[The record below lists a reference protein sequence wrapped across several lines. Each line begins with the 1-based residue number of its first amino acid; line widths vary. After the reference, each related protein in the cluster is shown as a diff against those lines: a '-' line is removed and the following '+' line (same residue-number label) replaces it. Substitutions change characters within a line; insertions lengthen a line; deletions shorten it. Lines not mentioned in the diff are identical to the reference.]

1 MPDTTETPVIDR
13 AELAERL
20 IRTANYPSK
29 RAALAAVDDVT
40 RAIGDCLA
48 AGQTVHLR
56 RFGRLSVANTAER
69 MGNNP
74 KTGEPIPIAAGRRV
88 RFKPSKALLN
98 GGEV

>member
-1 MPDTTETPVIDR
+1 MPETTETPVIDR

-20 IRTANYPSK
+20 VRTANYPSK

-48 AGQTVHLR
+48 AGQTVHIK
-56 RFGRLSVANTAER
+56 RFGRLSVADTAGR
-69 MGNNP
+69 MGRNP
-74 KTGEPIPIAAGRRV
+74 KTGEPFPISPGRRV

-98 GGEV
+98 GGEL

>member
-1 MPDTTETPVIDR
+1 MPDTTTETPVIDR

-20 IRTANYPSK
+20 VRTANYPSK

-48 AGQTVHLR
+48 AG
-56 RFGRLSVANTAER
+56 
-69 MGNNP
+69 
-74 KTGEPIPIAAGRRV
+74 RRV

-98 GGEV
+98 GGEL